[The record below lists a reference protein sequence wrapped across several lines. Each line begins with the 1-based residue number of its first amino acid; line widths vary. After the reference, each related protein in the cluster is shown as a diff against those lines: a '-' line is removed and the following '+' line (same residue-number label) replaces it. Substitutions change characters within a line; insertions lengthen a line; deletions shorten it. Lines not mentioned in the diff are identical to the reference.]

1 VAVRIVESD
10 VSMRKLE
17 TTLAEKNRLE
27 NMLAKTSE
35 ALKTYFDELRRIK
48 KALMT
53 AMTPPG

>member
-1 VAVRIVESD
+1 MAVRILESD

-17 TTLAEKNRLE
+17 TSLAEKNRLE
-27 NMLAKTSE
+27 NMLSKTTE

>member
-1 VAVRIVESD
+1 MRILESD

-17 TTLAEKNRLE
+17 TSLAEKNRLE
-27 NMLAKTSE
+27 NMLSKTTE